1 MPEDVIKRLQV
12 TFSIGLPLGTRAT
25 FNHDGELWIA
35 VPAKKYQQI
44 TSVSDRL
51 LGALSHIQKRMVSWL
66 ASNPGDTDRISML
79 LDTIARA
86 EAIRRE
92 ATIDKARAVTA

>member
-44 TSVSDRL
+44 
-51 LGALSHIQKRMVSWL
+51 MVSWL